1 MQSDVDDIQPVSQVS
16 QSVVIIMTRLGTT
29 KSKLIWWTIPHSIS
43 WNENGK
49 NVDSLSFASI
59 SIDLSC
65 KFEMFKS
72 EIEAIKSFLLNCK

>member
-16 QSVVIIMTRLGTT
+16 QSSSSSWLGTT

-65 KFEMFKS
+65 KFEMLKS